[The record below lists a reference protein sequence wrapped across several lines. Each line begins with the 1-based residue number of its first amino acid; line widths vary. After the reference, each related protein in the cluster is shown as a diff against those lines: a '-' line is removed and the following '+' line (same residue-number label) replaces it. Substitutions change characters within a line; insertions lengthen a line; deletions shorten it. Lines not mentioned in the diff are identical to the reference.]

1 MRNIIIGII
10 ILLAGYLIID
20 HYTDFAF
27 LNPNPEETVNLGS
40 ELESEIEPETE
51 LEPSEE
57 NIRVPSRFACVGE
70 YCDGSMESDDYLE
83 KYTVL
88 SIPLIKD
95 GGTIGCGA
103 DLFFAPHAVNKTV
116 TPLDATY
123 ELLFDIKPTPEIPE
137 DGFRNIVGVYDR
149 LFYDH
154 VTLTDGTA
162 KVYLTGNMYGPGH
175 CSIPELRAQISQ
187 AALHFDTVDTVEVY
201 LNNEIYDWCEQD
213 LSDGEGPCPENPQ
226 LWIDSE

>member
-10 ILLAGYLIID
+10 ILLAGYLIIT
-20 HYTDFAF
+20 HYVDVPKISQENETPEVVSES
-27 LNPNPEETVNLGS
+27 PNEMEM
-40 ELESEIEPETE
+40 ESE

-70 YCDGSMESDDYLE
+70 YCDGSMYGDNPEE
-83 KYTVL
+83 VFTVV

-95 GGTIGCGA
+95 GGSIGCGA
-103 DLFFAPHAVNKTV
+103 DLFYAPHTVPKTL

-123 ELLFDIKPTPEIPE
+123 ELLFDIKPIPEIPE

-149 LFYDH
+149 LFYDR
-154 VTLTDGTA
+154 VSLTDGTA

-175 CSIPELRAQISQ
+175 CSVPELRAQISQ

-226 LWIDSE
+226 LWIDSDN